1 MDVDKLIGEEF
12 SRNIGLLSESEQKK
26 MLESRVAVA
35 GAGGVGGLHILT
47 LARLG
52 VGKFNIA
59 DNDIFEPV
67 NISRQF
73 GATAHTMGK
82 NKASVLGQ
90 MVKDINSHAD
100 VRMFHEGIN
109 SDNMSAF
116 LDGVDIFVDGLDF
129 FAIDIRRL
137 VFRAAR
143 ERGIFALTSAPLGFG
158 ATLEVFSPTGMS
170 FDEYFNISDDMT
182 YTEKV
187 AAFAAGL
194 APHPYHIRYV
204 DMSKVSLTKRTGP
217 AVSLACTLAASFI
230 AAEVVKIITG
240 KGKVN
245 PVPHYLQIDLL
256 RGKFKRGYIPMGGRN
271 PLQKFKKWMILKKA
285 SAMNIEDNGQQL

>member
-1 MDVDKLIGEEF
+1 MDIEKLIQIEF
-12 SRNIGLLSESEQKK
+12 SRNIGLLSEDEQRRL
-26 MLESRVAVA
+26 LETRIAVA

-52 VGKFNIA
+52 IGKFNIA

-90 MVKDINSHAD
+90 MVKDINCHAD
-100 VRMFHEGIN
+100 VRMFHEGIT
-109 SDNMSAF
+109 SDNIPAF

-129 FAIDIRRL
+129 FEIDTRRL

-143 ERGIFALTSAPLGFG
+143 EKGIFALTSAPLGFG
-158 ATLEVFSPTGMS
+158 ATLEVFSPKGMS
-170 FDEYFNISDDMT
+170 FDEYFAMSDDMA
-182 YTEKV
+182 YIEKL
-187 AAFAAGL
+187 AAFAVGL

-204 DMSKVSLTKRTGP
+204 DMSRVSLTRRTGP
-217 AVSLACTLAASFI
+217 AVSLACTLAASLI

-240 KGKVN
+240 KGQVS

-256 RGKFKRGYIPMGGRN
+256 RGKLKRGYILMGGRN
-271 PLQKFKKWMILKKA
+271 PLQKLKQWMILRKA
-285 SAMNIEDNGQQL
+285 RSMNIEDDAQHL

>member
-1 MDVDKLIGEEF
+1 MDTDKLIAEEF

-26 MLESRVAVA
+26 MLESRIAVA

-52 VGKFNIA
+52 IGKFNIA
-59 DNDIFEPV
+59 DNDFFEPV

-90 MVKDINSHAD
+90 MVKDINCHAD
-100 VRMFHEGIN
+100 VRMFHEGIT
-109 SDNMSAF
+109 SDNISAF
-116 LDGVDIFVDGLDF
+116 LEGVDIFVDGLDF
-129 FAIDIRRL
+129 FEIDIRRL

-143 ERGIFALTSAPLGFG
+143 EKGIFALTSAPLGFG
-158 ATLEVFSPTGMS
+158 ATLEVFSPKGMS
-170 FDEYFNISDDMT
+170 FDEYFAMSDDME
-182 YTEKV
+182 YLEKV

-204 DMSKVSLTKRTGP
+204 DMSRVSLTRRTGP
-217 AVSLACTLAASFI
+217 AVSLACTLAASLI
-230 AAEVVKIITG
+230 ATEVVKIITG
-240 KGKVN
+240 RGQVN

-256 RGKFKRGYIPMGGRN
+256 RGKFKRGYILMGGRS
-271 PLQKFKKWMILKKA
+271 PLQRLKKWMILRKA
-285 SAMNIEDNGQQL
+285 RSMNIAGR